1 LKVSIDEHPHPL
13 LPDIILYAGRN
24 AEIRYTAPMDELHC
38 SQGLIGQTIREVVKV
53 LL

>member
-1 LKVSIDEHPHPL
+1 MKILILGGTL

-24 AEIRYTAPMDELHC
+24 VEIRYTAPMDKLHYA
-38 SQGLIGQTIREVVKV
+38 QGLIGQTIRAVAKA